1 MYTRYHFPNQKPGEQ
16 VLLFY
21 RRHWVGVAKIILLA
35 LFFIFIPVFFYIYFA
50 RNFDY
55 FHNEVFYGIYVLVN
69 SAFILFVILFTF
81 SNFIDY
87 YLDVWIVTNM
97 RVINIEQLGLFA
109 RELSEKDLGRM
120 QDVRSDTRGF
130 WATLLNYGN
139 VVIQTAGEE
148 QNFVFRQIP
157 DPEEAVRKISNLV
170 SEYRRANVEL
180 SGGRRP
186 ERPDTE
192 EIE

>member
-21 RRHWVGVAKIILLA
+21 RRHWVSVARIILLMI
-35 LFFIFIPVFFYIYFA
+35 LLVFIPVFFYIYFA

-55 FHNEVFYGIYVLVN
+55 LHNEVFYGIYVLVN
-69 SAFILFVILFTF
+69 SAYCLFVLLFSF
-81 SNFIDY
+81 SNFVDY
-87 YLDVWIVTNM
+87 YLDVWMVTNM
-97 RVINIEQLGLFA
+97 RVINIEQHGLFA

-120 QDVRSDTRGF
+120 QDVRSDTKGF

-148 QNFVFRQIP
+148 QNFVFKQIP
-157 DPEEAVRKISNLV
+157 DPEEAVRRISNLV
-170 SEYRRANVEL
+170 SEYRRANPEVL
-180 SGGRRP
+180 DRRR
-186 ERPDTE
+186 ERQDTE
-192 EIE
+192 DIE